1 MLHRSVSR
9 GGRAIADKETGNESK
24 EVENEVE
31 NCADLL
37 IELEECG
44 ETGLKVRKRYLI
56 FICFL

>member
-44 ETGLKVRKRYLI
+44 ETGLKVRN
-56 FICFL
+56 CFLNV